1 MQNSNSQSD
10 KINIQL
16 ASLLLHDLETPLA
29 VTKQFLKRV
38 KDGRHDPDN
47 PNHCRLLDSA
57 QFAIQRG
64 ERILEDL
71 LDLTRAG
78 ANGFSVKC
86 SHEDLFEIISQ
97 CSSIV
102 LPLLNDKRNTVI
114 LPKESNC
121 PRIVNLDKAMI
132 SRVIDNILVNAIRH
146 ASRASAIEIL
156 TASSDQTIT
165 LSIINEIE
173 KDVQIDIA
181 RIFDPSYQVE
191 MRIQRKMRGSGLGL
205 TFSQMV
211 IDAHGGK
218 MLAHEEDG
226 KAVIGFE
233 IPFNGKG
240 DING

>member
-1 MQNSNSQSD
+1 MQSSNPQPEQL
-10 KINIQL
+10 NIKL

-47 PNHCRLLDSA
+47 PNHCRLLESA

-78 ANGFSVKC
+78 ANGFSIKY
-86 SHEDLFEIISQ
+86 SLSNLFEIVSH
-97 CSSIV
+97 CSTIV

-114 LPKESNC
+114 LPKESDC
-121 PRIVNLDKAMI
+121 PRPVFVDKALI
-132 SRVIDNILVNAIRH
+132 SRVVDNLLVNAIRH
-146 ASRASAIEIL
+146 AARASAIEIQT
-156 TASSDQTIT
+156 TASDKVII
-165 LSIINEIE
+165 LSVINEIE
-173 KDVQIDIA
+173 EDVQIDVA

-205 TFSQMV
+205 TFSQMI

-233 IPFNGKG
+233 IPSNGKG
-240 DING
+240 DVNG